1 LENFPTEL
9 TSDFMRALVIGASVA
24 GLLAARALSD
34 FAESVI
40 LVDRDVPPDSP
51 VARKGVPQGR
61 HVHGVLA
68 GGYDVLKSFFPGI
81 VDDLTA
87 EGARIS
93 DVAQD
98 VLWFSNGAW
107 RLRCKSGIVGCIQ
120 SRPFL
125 EMHIRRRIAKLPN
138 VQQLCNVSVEGFELD
153 APKPRVTG
161 LRISANGGAEKVLP
175 ADLVLDCSGRGS
187 RTPAW
192 LEAAGLGKPST
203 TTVTVNVGYSTRFF
217 RIPDDGHPEWHAML
231 ILGKP
236 PHNSRLGASFF
247 VETGALQV
255 TLSGAFRDYPP
266 EDDAGFLK
274 FAESL
279 EHSQLFHTIRD
290 ATPTT
295 PIVTYRFPAHVWHH
309 YERLKSLP
317 ANLLVLGDALCS
329 FNPIYG
335 QGMTVA
341 AQQARVLQHCL
352 TSAKNGTDGSASLQR
367 RYFRGASRIVSAAWA
382 MATGADMVYP
392 QAEGRR
398 PHGQGAILRYL
409 GHIEGLCRYDRKV
422 LKVWDQV
429 TNMQRPLSAL
439 FAPSIAARVMRHALF
454 GAPAFHESQVTPEAS
469 GH

>member
-1 LENFPTEL
+1 
-9 TSDFMRALVIGASVA
+9 MRAVVIGASVA
-24 GLLAARALSD
+24 GLLATRALSD
-34 FAESVI
+34 SAESVT

-51 VARKGVPQGR
+51 IARKGVPQGR

-81 VDDLTA
+81 ADELTA
-87 EGARIS
+87 EGSRIS

-138 VQQLCNVSVEGFELD
+138 VKQLSDLSVAGFQFD
-153 APKPRVTG
+153 ASNSRVTG
-161 LRISANGGAEKVLP
+161 LRVSANGGLEKILP
-175 ADLVLDCSGRGS
+175 ADLIVDCSGRGS

-203 TTVTVNVGYSTRFF
+203 STVTVNVGYSTRLF
-217 RIPDDGHPEWHAML
+217 RMPQDGHPDWHAML
-231 ILGKP
+231 ILGRP
-236 PHNSRLGASFF
+236 PDNSRLGACFF
-247 VETGALQV
+247 VETGELQV
-255 TLSGAFRDYPP
+255 TLSGEFRDYPP
-266 EDDAGFLK
+266 EDDAGFVK
-274 FAESL
+274 FAETL
-279 EHSQLFHTIRD
+279 EHPELFHTIRD
-290 ATPTT
+290 ATPAT
-295 PIVTYRFPAHVWHH
+295 PIATYRFPAHVWHH

-317 ANLLVLGDALCS
+317 TNLLVLGDALCS

-341 AQQARVLQHCL
+341 ALEAQVLQRSL
-352 TSAKNGTDGSASLQR
+352 ADAKGNADGLASLQR
-367 RYFRGASRIVSAAWA
+367 RYFSGASSVVKAAWA

-398 PHGQGAILRYL
+398 PRGQGAMLRYL
-409 GHIEGLCRYDRKV
+409 GHIENLCCYDRKV
-422 LKVWDQV
+422 LKVWNQV

-439 FAPSIAARVMRHALF
+439 FAPSVAARVMRRAVF
-454 GAPAFHESQVTPEAS
+454 GGPSISPNRP
-469 GH
+469 